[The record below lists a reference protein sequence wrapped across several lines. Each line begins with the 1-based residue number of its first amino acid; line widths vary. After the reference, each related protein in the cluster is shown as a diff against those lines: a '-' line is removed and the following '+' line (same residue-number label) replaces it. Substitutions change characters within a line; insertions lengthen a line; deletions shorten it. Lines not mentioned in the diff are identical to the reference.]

1 MRRTRV
7 ILRSHG
13 SRAGGL
19 GRRGFGE
26 RIAVDLDGEILLLSA
41 LAAEPAARQGTMP
54 GAVASL
60 INEVGELNWP
70 FWPFT
75 GGFFFWGGGVLR
87 RSTAWGDWR
96 LGGYRVYR
104 SF

>member
-70 FWPFT
+70 LWPFT
-75 GGFFFWGGGVLR
+75 GGFCFWGGGGV
-87 RSTAWGDWR
+87 TEEYG
-96 LGGYRVYR
+96 LGGLETGGLQGI
-104 SF
+104 

>member
-7 ILRSHG
+7 ILQLHR

-19 GRRGFGE
+19 GRRGFSE

-41 LAAEPAARQGTMP
+41 LATEPAARQGTMP

-70 FWPFT
+70 LRPFT
-75 GGFFFWGGGVLR
+75 GGFLF
-87 RSTAWGDWR
+87 
-96 LGGYRVYR
+96 
-104 SF
+104 